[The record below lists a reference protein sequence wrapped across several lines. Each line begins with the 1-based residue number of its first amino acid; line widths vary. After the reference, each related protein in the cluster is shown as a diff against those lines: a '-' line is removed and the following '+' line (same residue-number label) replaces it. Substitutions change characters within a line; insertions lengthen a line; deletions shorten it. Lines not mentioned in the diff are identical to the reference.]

1 MTFPEE
7 LINAII
13 AYNDYRLHHEPYKDD
28 PKSHLINE
36 LAKLKSMTG
45 EEESLHTKLLAEHE
59 AILAYNQAI
68 DDKLKSY
75 LDNVKELLKK
85 LLVGHVVCRN
95 SGEKEFVS
103 DKMEYCY
110 VTDVACNDSPF
121 DSGIVAIGPTL
132 EAKVNCYELSNSTLY
147 GYGAKPEFFFDK
159 NSFLK
164 IMPLNGCI
172 DRAIIKQ
179 ELQYSRTRLTTLAEF
194 DEVFNKMRGIVEKYL
209 QTMRDGFMAF
219 GKEEKKE
226 G

>member
-194 DEVFNKMRGIVEKYL
+194 DEVFTKLRSNVVNDLEEMERRFKG
-209 QTMRDGFMAF
+209 TSDG
-219 GKEEKKE
+219 
-226 G
+226 